1 MIRKYVRYQ
10 EKKEQQLEQLQLVR
24 LEIVIAAQLT
34 WPAPSGG
41 RALSPLW
48 GDFPKPHP

>member
-1 MIRKYVRYQ
+1 
-10 EKKEQQLEQLQLVR
+10 LR
-24 LEIVIAAQLT
+24 LGIIMAAQLT

-48 GDFPKPHP
+48 GDDPKPHP

>member
-1 MIRKYVRYQ
+1 
-10 EKKEQQLEQLQLVR
+10 VR
-24 LEIVIAAQLT
+24 LEIITAAQLPG
-34 WPAPSGG
+34 PAPSGG